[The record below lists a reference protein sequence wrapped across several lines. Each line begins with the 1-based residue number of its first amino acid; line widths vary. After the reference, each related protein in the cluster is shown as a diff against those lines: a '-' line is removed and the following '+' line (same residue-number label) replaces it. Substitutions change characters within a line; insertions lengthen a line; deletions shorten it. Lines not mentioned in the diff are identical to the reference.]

1 MLIVLCG
8 KSNSGKGTVAKY
20 FTTMSDNIIHLDIDK
35 IAHQVND
42 KEVVIQEITQTFG
55 KKVIDNNRVNR
66 KELGKIV
73 FNNQEEMNKLEAIT
87 WKYMQEEIDKF
98 IAKNNNKIIIL
109 DYIMLPKTKYFKEAD
124 LRILVEAPYEKR
136 IQRALIRDN
145 ITKELFA
152 QRDNASIEYI
162 ERDFDYIINNDDDNL
177 KRKVE
182 DIYEQ
187 SIISRE
193 F

>member
-98 IAKNNNKIIIL
+98 IAKNDNKIIIL

-145 ITKELFA
+145 ITKELFD

-182 DIYEQ
+182 HIYEQ

>member
-98 IAKNNNKIIIL
+98 IAKNDNKIIIL

-145 ITKELFA
+145 ITKELFD

-182 DIYEQ
+182 HIYEQ
-187 SIISRE
+187 SIISR
-193 F
+193 

>member
-20 FTTMSDNIIHLDIDK
+20 FTTMNDNIIHLDIDK

>member
-20 FTTMSDNIIHLDIDK
+20 FTTMNDNIIHLDIDK

-187 SIISRE
+187 SIISR
-193 F
+193 

>member
-42 KEVVIQEITQTFG
+42 KEVVIQDITQTFG
-55 KKVIDNNRVNR
+55 KKVIHNNRVNR

-124 LRILVEAPYEKR
+124 LRILVEASYEKR

>member
-35 IAHQVND
+35 IAHKVND
-42 KEVVIQEITQTFG
+42 KEIVIQEITKTFG

-87 WKYMQEEIDKF
+87 WKYMQEEIDKLT
-98 IAKNNNKIIIL
+98 AKNDNKIIIL

-145 ITKELFA
+145 ITKELFE

-162 ERDFDYIINNDDDNL
+162 EKDFDYIINNDDDNL

-187 SIISRE
+187 SIISR
-193 F
+193 

>member
-35 IAHQVND
+35 IAHKVND
-42 KEVVIQEITQTFG
+42 KEIVIQEITKTFG

-98 IAKNNNKIIIL
+98 IAKNDNKIIIL

-145 ITKELFA
+145 ITKELFE

-162 ERDFDYIINNDDDNL
+162 EKDFDYIINNDDDNL

-187 SIISRE
+187 SIISR
-193 F
+193 

>member
-8 KSNSGKGTVAKY
+8 KSNSGKGTIAKY

-124 LRILVEAPYEKR
+124 LRILVEASYEKR

-162 ERDFDYIINNDDDNL
+162 ERDFNYIINNDDDNL

>member
-42 KEVVIQEITQTFG
+42 KEVVIQDITQTFG
-55 KKVIDNNRVNR
+55 KKVIHNNRVNR

-98 IAKNNNKIIIL
+98 IAKNDNKIIIL

-145 ITKELFA
+145 ITKELFD